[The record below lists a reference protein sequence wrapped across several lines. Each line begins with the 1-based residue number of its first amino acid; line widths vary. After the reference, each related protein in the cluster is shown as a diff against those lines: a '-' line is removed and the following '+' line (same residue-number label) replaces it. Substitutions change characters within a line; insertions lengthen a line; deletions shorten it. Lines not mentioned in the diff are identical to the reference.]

1 MPRDAGGNLQAGTD
15 IAFDEPLY
23 VVDAP
28 GESEYQTAT
37 IRIGYASL
45 LTPDSVYDYHLTT
58 RELTLLKRTPV
69 LDDPRFGSYQPDNYV
84 QERGWATAPDGTR
97 VPLSIVRKADVPLDG
112 SAPALLYGYGS
123 YEASMD
129 PGFSVSR
136 LAAGPWHRL
145 CHCPHPWRRRARPDV
160 VRTGQEACQEEHLHR
175 LHRVRSYLVEQGY
188 VA

>member
-1 MPRDAGGNLQAGTD
+1 M
-15 IAFDEPLY
+15 
-23 VVDAP
+23 
-28 GESEYQTAT
+28 
-37 IRIGYASL
+37 
-45 LTPDSVYDYHLTT
+45 
-58 RELTLLKRTPV
+58 

-136 LAAGPWHRL
+136 ISLLDRGIVYAVL
-145 CHCPHPWRRRARPDV
+145 TSWRRRARPDV
-160 VRTGQEACQEEHLHR
+160 VRTGQEACQEHLHR
-175 LHRVRSYLVEQGY
+175 LHRVRGYLVEQGY
-188 VA
+188 TSPDRLAARGGGAGGLLMGAVANLAPGRFRAIQLRRCRSSALPRS